1 MFVSICGLS
10 ARPVVLTIH
19 SPVKTADA
27 MSDLKLHLHE
37 VIAEPTGLVKQG
49 TAPPPFF
56 FALEPPA
63 RDGEE
68 TQKFAAVLGAAAL
81 ARIFAGMNLVR
92 SDEHTGGDDGDGDGD
107 GDTPHHLNLNNPG
120 EYVAAFNEKAEA
132 TMTAYRQGPLASM
145 FRAPGGGSATSL
157 DLEVTRADLR
167 AMVLARVFDDLGQ
180 VSKTQVDEI
189 DKVLTRFLLALRP
202 FKVPSP
208 SRGQTL
214 PDLTHA
220 VVVNYVKSIDIT
232 GTGSIYDHKA
242 YTRIVLFSVKPQ
254 HWASALQK
262 PGSYDDDQG
271 PANAAS
277 GASGSSVATKA
288 SGGRG
293 TPASSDSDSK
303 KVEEKSGWFDWGGKP
318 KPKPSPKG
326 EEKIKFTLNSTVLEL
341 EFDDA
346 KYVANKAKFEAVF
359 KNIAE
364 DDEALSDLVK
374 KGGLTALGRETCT
387 VFPVAKA

>member
-1 MFVSICGLS
+1 
-10 ARPVVLTIH
+10 
-19 SPVKTADA
+19 

-37 VIAEPTGLVKQG
+37 VIAEPMDLVKQG

-56 FALEPPA
+56 FAFEPSAP
-63 RDGEE
+63 DVET

-81 ARIFAGMNLVR
+81 ARIFTGMNLVR
-92 SDEHTGGDDGDGDGD
+92 SDEHTGGGDGDGNGE

-120 EYVAAFNEKAEA
+120 EYLAAFNEKAEA
-132 TMTAYRQGPLASM
+132 TMNAYRQGPLASM

-157 DLEVTRADLR
+157 DLELTRAELR
-167 AMVLARVFDDLGQ
+167 AMVLARVFDGLGQ
-180 VSKTQVDEI
+180 VGKTQMDEI
-189 DKVLTRFLLALRP
+189 DKVLTRFMLALRP

-232 GTGSIYDHKA
+232 GTGAIYDHKA

-262 PGSYDDDQG
+262 SGSHDDDKG
-271 PANAAS
+271 SANAAP
-277 GASGSSVATKA
+277 GAPGSSVATKA
-288 SGGRG
+288 SGAPGA
-293 TPASSDSDSK
+293 PASSDSGSK
-303 KVEEKSGWFDWGGKP
+303 VVEEKSGWFDWGGKP
-318 KPKPSPKG
+318 KPKPPSPPKK
-326 EEKIKFTLNSTVLEL
+326 EEKIKFTLKSTVLEL

-364 DDEALSDLVK
+364 DDKALSDLVK

-387 VFPVAKA
+387 VFPAVEA